1 MAKNMAA
8 MLKEAQKFQ
17 AKMVKVQEELEAKRV
32 EGTAGGGMVTVV
44 ANGKQ
49 EIIEIKID
57 PEVIDPEDK
66 EILED
71 LILAAVRQASERS
84 KKLAEEEMSRLA
96 GGILPGLSIPGL

>member
-8 MLKEAQKFQ
+8 MLKEAQKLQ
-17 AKMVKVQEELEAKRV
+17 ARIVKVQEELETKRV

-71 LILAAVRQASERS
+71 LILAAIRQASERS
-84 KKLAEEEMSRLA
+84 RKLAEEEMSQLA
-96 GGILPGLSIPGL
+96 GGMLPGLNIPGL

>member
-8 MLKEAQKFQ
+8 MLKEAQKLQ
-17 AKMVKVQEELEAKRV
+17 AKMVKVQEELETKRV

-71 LILAAVRQASERS
+71 LILAAIRQASERS
-84 KKLAEEEMSRLA
+84 RKLAEEEMSQMA
-96 GGILPGLSIPGL
+96 GGMLPGLNIPGL

>member
-17 AKMVKVQEELEAKRV
+17 SKMVKVQEELESKRV

-44 ANGKQ
+44 ANSKQ
-49 EIIEIKID
+49 EIIEINID

-71 LILAAVRQASERS
+71 LLLAAIRQASERS